1 MKIHVRNVQGG
12 IKVVDC
18 VGKLT
23 LGEGTLALREVVLKL
38 FDEGQTKIVLNF
50 DKVSHLDGA
59 ALGEL
64 VGCWKR
70 ARAVGIEIRL
80 LKLSHRLA
88 RMMEMTKVL
97 SLFGS
102 SYFQESDAIA
112 SFREPLHS
120 DLLKLVPVEV
130 ATAFP

>member
-23 LGEGTLALREVVLKL
+23 LGEGTLALREVFLNL
-38 FDEGQTKIVLNF
+38 FDEGQTKIILNF
-50 DKVSHLDGA
+50 EKVSHLDGA

-70 ARAVGIEIRL
+70 ARAVGTEIKL

-88 RMMEMTKVL
+88 QMMEMTKVS
-97 SLFGS
+97 SLFGA
-102 SYFQESDAIA
+102 SYSQESDAIA
-112 SFREPLHS
+112 SFREPRHS
-120 DLLKLVPVEV
+120 EPLKLIPVET